1 LLIYRRGRSINNIF
15 KIILIIFV
23 ALQPLH
29 SYTTIA
35 ISNSDD
41 SNGFEHL
48 HAELCGTKYSGSI
61 SHTKK
66 ISDLLDKINTAII
79 TDMAEDCVCCEAI
92 DIAQTDFIDLT
103 ASNLLISR
111 ELSDDQKNFY
121 APNVKTFIPYTY
133 QVRAPPIV

>member
-1 LLIYRRGRSINNIF
+1 M
-15 KIILIIFV
+15 
-23 ALQPLH
+23 H
-29 SYTTIA
+29 SYTTIN
-35 ISNSDD
+35 ISNPND

-66 ISDLLDKINTAII
+66 ISNLLDKINTAII

-103 ASNLLISR
+103 ASKLLISR

-121 APNVKTFIPYTY
+121 APDVKTFIPYTY

>member
-1 LLIYRRGRSINNIF
+1 
-15 KIILIIFV
+15 
-23 ALQPLH
+23 
-29 SYTTIA
+29 
-35 ISNSDD
+35 
-41 SNGFEHL
+41 
-48 HAELCGTKYSGSI
+48 
-61 SHTKK
+61 
-66 ISDLLDKINTAII
+66 
-79 TDMAEDCVCCEAI
+79 MAEDCVCCEAI